1 MMFLTVQR
9 MAQMYRDQL
18 GIGIPH
24 PLSKICHMAEFL
36 GVHRPCPVCPFDF
49 ACSECDA
56 NIERIYNEVVA
67 TSAN

>member
-1 MMFLTVQR
+1 MFLTVQR
-9 MAQMYRDQL
+9 MAEMYRL
-18 GIGIPH
+18 RHGIGIPH
-24 PLSKICHMAEFL
+24 PLPEICSMAECL
-36 GVHRPCPVCPFDF
+36 GVYRPCPVCPFDF